1 MARRTIDRGVRA
13 AIRSAQKMVEEL
25 ERSDGNESE
34 TRRRVERLF
43 DTLMGYD
50 PFKHLSREHAIH
62 GAGET
67 EHVDFAI
74 HVDGPDSA
82 PRVMV
87 ELKRVG
93 IDLAAKHLKQVSSY
107 AINAGCEWIILT
119 NARHWRLYHV
129 SFGQPPETKLL
140 KSWNLLQ
147 DDPAELAKCFEMV
160 SFKSIRKGTLDDQWQ
175 KINVLSH
182 KNTLGAI
189 LGESSVKLLRRELKR
204 TTGTSVALEDI
215 VAAVRRLLNEAALTE
230 LGAMRITFTPRKQR
244 TRKNPTVEVEA
255 AQTKSNV
262 TPEGGE

>member
-1 MARRTIDRGVRA
+1 MI
-13 AIRSAQKMVEEL
+13 EEL

-74 HVDGPDSA
+74 QVDGPDSA
-82 PRVMV
+82 PRIMV

-107 AINAGCEWIILT
+107 AINAGCEWILLT
-119 NARHWRLYHV
+119 NGRHWRLYHV
-129 SFGQPPETKLL
+129 TFGQPPETKLL
-140 KSWNLLQ
+140 RSWNLMQ
-147 DDPAELAKCFEMV
+147 DDPVDLAECFGLV
-160 SFKSIRKGTLDDQWQ
+160 SFKSVRKGTLDDHWQ

-182 KNTLGAI
+182 KNTLAAI
-189 LGESSVKLLRRELKR
+189 LGEPSVKLLRRELKR

-230 LGAMRITFTPRKQR
+230 LGSMRITFTERKSR
-244 TRKNPTVEVEA
+244 TRKIPVVEVEA
-255 AQTKSNV
+255 AQTESNV
-262 TPEGGE
+262 TSDAGE